1 MKTLKLRGK
10 ARQIVH
16 KISAAGEDPL
26 DADLSELEPMAVNP
40 YVVAPEPD
48 ATDISVSR
56 EPTTRNPNLEELTYL
71 RGRVEFFR
79 DFLRGMFYR
88 SQQEIDEEIQQHVDK
103 IMGVAYPNLVY
114 GFIDQYYTYD
124 WWRNEPDTNFK
135 QQLAPALLRACRQRV
150 PGFSNRILESIVDN
164 DPEASYIMG
173 SFVEE

>member
-1 MKTLKLRGK
+1 MKTLKLREK
-10 ARQIVH
+10 ARQVV
-16 KISAAGEDPL
+16 KQVTAAEDPL
-26 DADLSELEPMAVNP
+26 DADLSELEPMVKNP
-40 YVVAPEPD
+40 FVVSPEPD
-48 ATDISVSR
+48 ATDIAQTVA
-56 EPTTRNPNLEELTYL
+56 PTTRNPNLEELTYL

-88 SQQEIDEEIQQHVDK
+88 SQEEIEIEIQQHVDK
-103 IMGVAYPNLVY
+103 IMSVAYPNLVY

-150 PGFSNRILESIVDN
+150 PGFSNRILESIVDG
-164 DPEASYIMG
+164 DPETSYIMG